1 MYQVVIVDDEVPQ
14 QQTLSRIL
22 KEYFQD
28 YRVVKICSSVEE
40 GVEYLGKNKPDL
52 VFLDVMMPPSNGLE
66 ILLLKS
72 FSQHLLTI
80 SQFRHL
86 K

>member
-40 GVEYLGKNKPDL
+40 QAGSR
-52 VFLDVMMPPSNGLE
+52 F
-66 ILLLKS
+66 
-72 FSQHLLTI
+72 
-80 SQFRHL
+80 FRCDDAAFQWL
-86 K
+86 